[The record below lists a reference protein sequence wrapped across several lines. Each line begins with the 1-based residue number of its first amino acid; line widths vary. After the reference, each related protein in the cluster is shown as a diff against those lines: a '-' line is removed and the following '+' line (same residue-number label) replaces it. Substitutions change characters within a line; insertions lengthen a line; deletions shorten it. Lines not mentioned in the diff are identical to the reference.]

1 MESIFKAI
9 EEASEKLLKEQIRAN
24 MVVIDR
30 KYIGALKPFI
40 VHIGDEPCI
49 AQPMIGGLKM
59 FFDVLPEDTAFI
71 VMHSDN
77 LPVSENERLRAENED
92 LRRKLKQIEHIL
104 EPNGG
109 AYDD

>member
-30 KYIGALKPFI
+30 KYIGALKPF
-40 VHIGDEPCI
+40 VVRIGNEQEI
-49 AQPMIGGLKM
+49 APPMIGGLKM

-77 LPVSENERLRAENED
+77 LPVSENERLRAENVD
-92 LRRKLKQIEHIL
+92 LKRKLKQIEHIL